1 VDFRTRFPLRLGR
14 PSVDD
19 EVDAELE
26 FHLAMRRRE
35 LMAQGMTAAQARQ
48 AALEKFGDLGRARR
62 ACRAIGQQREQRMRL
77 FQYFS

>member
-48 AALEKFGDLGRARR
+48 AALEKFGGDALPETIRNAHAYLNTYR
-62 ACRAIGQQREQRMRL
+62 QR
-77 FQYFS
+77 